1 MRKRIT
7 IIIAL
12 ATLFLSSAFAQ
23 EETEKQDT
31 IVIPSLIADY
41 KIKKIKS
48 SPTDSVAYVYNK
60 KLQELSKQFSNYRY
74 TKPDTLSNPYYFYLF
89 AQPTFYSGP
98 MRHLIGKLPQP
109 KATTESYTLPPLLPE
124 ENVTPTSLIDGI
136 ARALTDVYTTMPE
149 LITEDEDRHLAESG
163 LRDDVNKDVKPTLN
177 LTSKVEEKP
186 NVIEDTFDAGE
197 WDIVVRKPNFWTFR
211 GNFSLQMM
219 QYYVSDNWYKGGE
232 SHNSWLT
239 SCNLEANYNN
249 KQKITFDNKLEMRIG
264 FQSSKDDK
272 KHNFLSYSD
281 QIRLTNK
288 FGLRATKHWYY
299 TLMLQSS
306 TQFYPRYKKNDP
318 KVYSDFMSPFDCIS
332 SIGMDFKLNVKN
344 FNLNATISPFA
355 GNLRYMDR
363 LALSPAFGLKK
374 DKHTKFTFG
383 STVTVNYNWN
393 IAKNISW
400 NGRIFYFTDYDM
412 AKIEWENKFN
422 LKINNFL
429 STNLFLYP
437 RFDDSARRKPG
448 KSYFQ
453 FYETLSLGFNNSF

>member
-299 TLMLQSS
+299 T
-306 TQFYPRYKKNDP
+306 
-318 KVYSDFMSPFDCIS
+318 
-332 SIGMDFKLNVKN
+332 
-344 FNLNATISPFA
+344 
-355 GNLRYMDR
+355 
-363 LALSPAFGLKK
+363 
-374 DKHTKFTFG
+374 
-383 STVTVNYNWN
+383 
-393 IAKNISW
+393 
-400 NGRIFYFTDYDM
+400 
-412 AKIEWENKFN
+412 
-422 LKINNFL
+422 
-429 STNLFLYP
+429 
-437 RFDDSARRKPG
+437 
-448 KSYFQ
+448 
-453 FYETLSLGFNNSF
+453 

>member
-7 IIIAL
+7 LIIAL
-12 ATLFLSSAFAQ
+12 FTLLLSSALAQ
-23 EETEKQDT
+23 ETTTKEDT

-41 KIKKIKS
+41 KIKRIKTS
-48 SPTDSVAYVYNK
+48 SIDSVAYIYNR
-60 KLQELSKQFSNYRY
+60 KLQELSKRFKDYKY
-74 TKPDTLSNPYYFYLF
+74 TKADTLSNPYYFYLF

-98 MRHLIGKLPQP
+98 MRHLIGKLPQR
-109 KATTESYTLPPLLPE
+109 KEISESYTMPPLLPE
-124 ENVTPTSLIDGI
+124 KEVMPTSLIDGI
-136 ARALTDVYTTMPE
+136 SKALTDVYTTMPE

-163 LRDDVNKDVKPTLN
+163 IRADVNKDVKPTIN
-177 LTSKVEEKP
+177 LTEKVEEKP
-186 NVIEDTFDAGE
+186 NVIEDTFDAGD
-197 WDIVVRKPNFWTFR
+197 WDIIIRKPNFWNFR

-232 SHNSWLT
+232 SHNSWLA

-249 KQKITFDNKLEMRIG
+249 KQKITFDNKLEMRLG

-299 TLMLQSS
+299 TFMLQSS
-306 TQFYPRYKKNDP
+306 TQFYPRYKKNDS

-332 SIGMDFKLNVKN
+332 SIGMDFKLNVKK
-344 FNLNATISPFA
+344 FTLNATISPFA

-363 LALSPAFGLKK
+363 KSLSPSFGLDKG
-374 DKHTKFTFG
+374 KHTKFTFG

-412 AKIEWENKFN
+412 SKIEWENRFN

-437 RFDDSARRKPG
+437 RFDDSAKRKPG

-453 FYETLSLGFNNSF
+453 FYETLSLGFNYSF

>member
-12 ATLFLSSAFAQ
+12 ATILLSSALAQ
-23 EETEKQDT
+23 ETATTQDS
-31 IVIPSLIADY
+31 IVIPTLIAEHR
-41 KIKKIKS
+41 IKKIKTN
-48 SPTDSVAYVYNK
+48 PIDSVAYIYNK
-60 KLQELSKQFSNYRY
+60 KLTELSRQFSSYKY
-74 TKPDTLSNPYYFYLF
+74 MESDTLANPYYFYLF

-98 MRHLIGKLPQP
+98 THHLIGKLPNR
-109 KATTESYTLPPLLPE
+109 KNNKDFYTMPPLLPE
-124 ENVTPTSLIDGI
+124 KNVTPVSLIDGI
-136 ARALTDVYTTMPE
+136 SHALTEIYTTIPQ
-149 LITEDEDRHLAESG
+149 LITQDEDQHLSESG
-163 LRDDVNKDVKPTLN
+163 IREDFNKDVKPSIN
-177 LTSKVEEKP
+177 LTEKVEEKP
-186 NVIEDTFDAGE
+186 NVIEDNFKAGD
-197 WDIVVRKPNFWTFR
+197 WDIIIRKPNFWKFR
-211 GNFSLQMM
+211 ANFSLQMM

-232 SHNSWLT
+232 SHNSWLA
-239 SCNLEANYNN
+239 SCNLEANFNN
-249 KQKITFDNKLEMRIG
+249 KQKLTFDNRLEMRLG

-272 KHNFLSYSD
+272 KHNYLSYSD

-288 FGLRATKHWYY
+288 LGLRATKHWFY
-299 TLMLQSS
+299 TLMLQSW

-363 LALSPAFGLKK
+363 LALSPSFGLKK

-383 STVTVNYNWN
+383 STITINYNWN

-437 RFDDSARRKPG
+437 RFDDSAKRKPG

-453 FYETLSLGFNNSF
+453 FYETLSLGFNYSF

>member
-12 ATLFLSSAFAQ
+12 ATLLLSSAMAQ
-23 EETEKQDT
+23 KTTSVKDT
-31 IVIPSLIADY
+31 IVSPSLIADH
-41 KIKKIKS
+41 KIKRIKVS
-48 SPTDSVAYVYNK
+48 AIDSVAYVYNQK
-60 KLQELSKQFSNYRY
+60 FRELNQAFSNYKY
-74 TKPDTLSNPYYFYLF
+74 TKSDTLSNPYYFYLF

-98 MRHLIGKLPQP
+98 MRHLIGHLPERR
-109 KATTESYTLPPLLPE
+109 ATTDKYVMPPLLPE
-124 ENVTPTSLIDGI
+124 DNVTPTSLIDGI
-136 ARALTDVYTTMPE
+136 SRALTDVYTTMPE
-149 LITEDEDRHLAESG
+149 LITEDEDRHLAQSG
-163 LRDDVNKDVKPTLN
+163 IRNDINKDVKPTIN

-186 NVIEDTFDAGE
+186 NVIEDNFNAGD
-197 WDIVVRKPNFWTFR
+197 WDIIVRKPNFWTFK

-249 KQKITFDNKLEMRIG
+249 KQKITFDNRLEMRLG

-272 KHNFLSYSD
+272 EHKFLSYSD
-281 QIRLTNK
+281 QIRMTNK

-299 TLMLQSS
+299 TFMVQSS
-306 TQFYPRYKKNDP
+306 TQFHPRYKKNDK

-332 SIGMDFKLNVKN
+332 SIGMDFKLPLKK

-363 LALSPAFGLKK
+363 KGLSPSFGVDK

-383 STVTVNYNWN
+383 STITVNYNWN

-400 NGRIFYFTDYDM
+400 HARIFYFTDYDM
-412 AKIEWENKFN
+412 SKVEWENTFD
-422 LKINNFL
+422 LRINNFL
-429 STNLFLYP
+429 STKLFLYP
-437 RFDDSARRKPG
+437 RFDDSVKRKEG

-453 FYETLSLGFNNSF
+453 FYETLSLGFNYNF